1 MYPVIIRIPYIN
13 RHITNTNSKTNT
25 NKSNTKNNNND
36 IVLMIA
42 TRCAGT
48 TGERANGGA
57 QNSDL
62 QEPPTD
68 VEPLGTTPGKLWE
81 PLGSSRNHPA
91 LVRLAAREA
100 ITRQHPWIPYGG
112 SSVKTGTMQRI
123 LAWPLRE
130 DDAHK
135 SRSVNNLLLSL
146 EVLLLCMSN
155 SFSQQQLSHILRII
169 VVCVLLLRY
178 YY

>member
-57 QNSDL
+57 
-62 QEPPTD
+62 
-68 VEPLGTTPGKLWE
+68 
-81 PLGSSRNHPA
+81 
-91 LVRLAAREA
+91 
-100 ITRQHPWIPYGG
+100 
-112 SSVKTGTMQRI
+112 
-123 LAWPLRE
+123 
-130 DDAHK
+130 
-135 SRSVNNLLLSL
+135 
-146 EVLLLCMSN
+146 
-155 SFSQQQLSHILRII
+155 
-169 VVCVLLLRY
+169 
-178 YY
+178 